1 MSINYQVVF
10 QQVRELIEAQKAKIE
25 DLAERRT
32 VARMLFDQFV
42 SGGDQLEGKIEKAR
56 SVDAGLRC
64 AMPTADRL
72 DIHLPPPTLIEK
84 TILIAS
90 DGSQIMPDR
99 HQPVYYGLINT
110 GAIVL
115 KMNTGE
121 APEVV
126 TESRLLSEEELVSK
140 TGNPISDTMLGLMR
154 DTEERT
160 TMLKLVQ
167 KASQGKDQVIT
178 LTDGPIELW
187 GRREGDEAMLFEE
200 NLKKYLSALSQI
212 QELGSITA
220 GYIDRPGANPVCR
233 MLEIAMAGED
243 ELAAIKQFRPLDGI
257 SDRWLFGNPASLVL
271 LPGERSA
278 VFALKSRSEADY
290 QGIFALHFF
299 YINVSKDLNDPQIAR
314 IDIPRWVAEDDG
326 NVGQLHAC
334 IIEQCG
340 LLGSKPFPYI
350 IHRAHEI
357 AVVTYEEKKQIDAL
371 FQIESLSQGHDAGT
385 TSNKQTP
392 KDGVGRTKFKK

>member
-1 MSINYQVVF
+1 
-10 QQVRELIEAQKAKIE
+10 
-25 DLAERRT
+25 
-32 VARMLFDQFV
+32 
-42 SGGDQLEGKIEKAR
+42 
-56 SVDAGLRC
+56 
-64 AMPTADRL
+64 
-72 DIHLPPPTLIEK
+72 
-84 TILIAS
+84 
-90 DGSQIMPDR
+90 MPDR

-126 TESRLLSEEELVSK
+126 TESRLLSDEELVSK

-167 KASQGKDQVIT
+167 KSSQGKHQIIT

-200 NLKKYLSALSQI
+200 NLKKYLSALSHI

-220 GYIDRPGANPVCR
+220 GYIDHPGANPVCR
-233 MLEIAMAGED
+233 MLEVAMAGE
-243 ELAAIKQFRPLDGI
+243 EEMVAIKQFRPLDGI
-257 SDRWLFGNPASLVL
+257 SDRWLFGNPAALVL
-271 LPGERSA
+271 FPGERSA

-314 IDIPRWVAEDDG
+314 IDIPGWVAEDDG
-326 NVGQLHAC
+326 KVGQLHAC
-334 IIEQCG
+334 IVEQCG

-371 FQIESLSQGHDAGT
+371 FQIESLSQGHDAGA

-392 KDGVGRTKFKK
+392 KDGAGRTKFRK